1 MSDPFRHLRGLDAL
15 TSLAAD
21 RMRLLEQM
29 RPQIELAREYQEL
42 MRPLQETVRRYEEAM
57 RPLLDA
63 GQRAEEAMRPLL
75 EAGRRHEEAMRPLV
89 EAAQRHRETFRHF
102 TDAIES
108 SPALALAAEA
118 HIPQLQIAERLGKT
132 MALSGVVDDAKRLSA
147 LSERWREAFGH
158 YGALTKLAGTGPFA
172 EVQRFAE
179 SVRLSMPEF
188 PALDPALFGS
198 RLNADFADAFQ
209 RFREHAESVASD
221 PDADLEDVAALVADA
236 EAVNAAAPPEARSK
250 INGWV
255 LFVFLWLLDKAA
267 EDPAKELIHEAIA
280 VLVLVLTTVVPPAV
294 PQPPALPVPGIENPA
309 ASPDAS
315 ETTVA
320 EAWQADG
327 LPDIIRSAGPA
338 GERATLE
345 FLNDGRRSANTKQA
359 YANAAMRFLNW
370 CEDRALHLEDIT
382 PFVVRAYVKQ
392 MQRDYAAATVKQH
405 LAAIRLLFD
414 HLVVA
419 GVLPLNPATGV
430 RPPQTIA
437 KPRRGGAAVLR
448 PDEARRLLDS
458 VEASDRSG
466 LRDRALLGAMLDTRA
481 RVSGIVAM
489 DVKDYGHHE
498 RGRFLRLRGRDGKK
512 HEVPVTD
519 TLRAALDIYMQEA
532 GIGGDV
538 ESPLWRTMTRERGFS
553 ARRMSRVDV
562 FRMIRRR
569 ARAAGLEAASN
580 CDSLRVAALLRDG
593 AAAEA
598 SGAGRG

>member
-1 MSDPFRHLRGLDAL
+1 MSDPFRYLRGLDAL
-15 TSLAAD
+15 TSIAAD
-21 RMRLLEQM
+21 RMRLFEQM
-29 RPQIELAREYQEL
+29 RPQIELARQYQEM
-42 MRPLQETVRRYEEAM
+42 MRPLQETVRRYEEGM

-75 EAGRRHEEAMRPLV
+75 EAGRRHEQAMRPLV
-89 EAAQRHRETFRHF
+89 EAAERHRETFRHF

-108 SPALALAAEA
+108 SHALPLAAQA
-118 HIPQLQIAERLGKT
+118 HIPQLQIAETLGKT

-147 LSERWREAFGH
+147 LTQRWREAFGH
-158 YGALTKLAGTGPFA
+158 YSALTKLAGTGPLA

-188 PALDPALFGS
+188 PALDPALFGP
-198 RLNADFADAFQ
+198 RLSADFADAFQ
-209 RFREHAESVASD
+209 RFREHAESVAGD

-250 INGWV
+250 INGWL

-294 PQPPALPVPGIENPA
+294 PQPPDLPAPGIETPA

-315 ETTVA
+315 ETKVA
-320 EAWQADG
+320 ETWQVDG
-327 LPDIIRSAGPA
+327 LPDIIRSAGRA

-370 CEDRALHLEDIT
+370 CEDRALHLEDVT
-382 PFVVRAYVKQ
+382 PFMVRAYVKQ

-414 HLVVA
+414 HLVLA

-437 KPRRGGAAVLR
+437 KPRKSGAAVLR

-458 VEASDRSG
+458 IEASDRSG

-489 DVKDYGHHE
+489 DVKDYGHDE
-498 RGRFLRLRGRDGKK
+498 RGRFLRLRGRDGKT
-512 HEVPVTD
+512 HEVPVSD

-538 ESPLWRTMTRERGFS
+538 ESPLWRTMTKERGFS
-553 ARRMSRVDV
+553 VRRMSRVDV

-580 CDSLRVAALLRDG
+580 CDSLRVAALLPDG
-593 AAAEA
+593 VTAEA
-598 SGAGRG
+598 SGARRG